1 MACEEE
7 DAEVSRQATRVDEAE
22 LAMEEAITIFNFRV
36 QQLQIAVM
44 AAVACH
50 EQNQRMGFGFKEPDH
65 LKDCADTAVKQSAEL
80 VKQMKYCGV
89 SMKQLRDALRQ
100 K

>member
-7 DAEVSRQATRVDEAE
+7 DAEVSRQATLVDEAE
-22 LAMEEAITIFNFRV
+22 IAMEEAITIFNFRV

-50 EQNQRMGFGFKEPDH
+50 ENQLMGSGFKEPDH
-65 LKDCADTAVKQSAEL
+65 LKDCAKTAVQQAAEL
-80 VKQMKYCGV
+80 VEQMKYCSV
-89 SMKQLRDALRQ
+89 SMKQLRDAMGRT
-100 K
+100 